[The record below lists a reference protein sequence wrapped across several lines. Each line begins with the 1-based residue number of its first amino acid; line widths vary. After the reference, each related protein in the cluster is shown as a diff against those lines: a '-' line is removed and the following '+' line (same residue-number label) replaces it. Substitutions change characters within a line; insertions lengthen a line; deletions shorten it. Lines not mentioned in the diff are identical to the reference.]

1 MNENIGILIPAYNE
15 EKTIGGIV
23 RELKEIFSMV
33 VVVDDG
39 STDKTFLFALQNGA
53 IVLKH
58 KERSGKGKALQT
70 GFSFL
75 IKKNIDFVLTMDADG
90 QHKVS
95 DINNF
100 IVAAK
105 RSPDIDIWIGKRK
118 IKGSNMPF
126 VRRLTNISMSLLISL
141 LSLQYI
147 PDTQSG
153 FRLIKDSVLKNQK
166 FSSSY
171 FEMESELL
179 IKSSLLKGAKIGS
192 VLIETVYEKQK
203 SKINPIEDT
212 FRFFKMLF
220 FIIFDSWKKN

>member
-1 MNENIGILIPAYNE
+1 MNEDLGILIPAYNE

-23 RELKEIFSMV
+23 KKLKETFSMV

-39 STDKTFLFALQNGA
+39 STDKTSSLAGENGA

-58 KERSGKGKALQT
+58 VKRSGKGRALQT

-75 IKKNIDFVLTMDADG
+75 TGKNVKAILTMDADD

-95 DINNF
+95 DIKNF
-100 IVAAK
+100 LSAYK
-105 RSPDIDIWIGKRK
+105 RRPDVDIWIGKRK
-118 IKGSNMPF
+118 IKKSLMPF
-126 VRRLTNISMSLLISL
+126 IRRLTNISMSLLISL

-153 FRLIKDSVLKNQK
+153 FRLIKSCILKNQK
-166 FSSSY
+166 FRSSY

-179 IKSSLLKGAKIGS
+179 IKSSLKGAGIGS
-192 VLIETVYEKQK
+192 VLIETVYEKQR
-203 SKINPIEDT
+203 SKINPIKDT
-212 FRFFKMLF
+212 IRFFKMLF
-220 FIIFDSWKKN
+220 FVIFDLWKKT